1 MGRKRTKPFG
11 PVFMTKAQASRS
23 AAAMNAWNNKTP
35 EQRQAHLAKLHAGRK
50 RWHAQKKKW
59 GDDVD
64 FGFNK

>member
-1 MGRKRTKPFG
+1 
-11 PVFMTKAQASRS
+11 MTKAQARCS
-23 AAAMNAWNNKTP
+23 AAARNAWKNKTP

-50 RWHAQKKKW
+50 RWHANKKKW